1 MRRQHH
7 IRQERTKR
15 SERNINMSDK
25 KYHIETLAIHAGQK
39 VERSDT

>member
-1 MRRQHH
+1 
-7 IRQERTKR
+7 
-15 SERNINMSDK
+15 MSDK